1 MTYRTLDPSEL
12 PKLIRDNIPEIT
24 MESEGKTIICHT
36 LNDEDFL
43 EYLFQKITEEVKE
56 CHESKHNEEELK
68 KELADLYEV
77 IDTILALK
85 NFDKNK
91 ILEIQ
96 AQKKLKNGGF
106 KKRLLMTGKR

>member
-1 MTYRTLDPSEL
+1 MAYRTLDFSEL

-24 MESEGKTIICHT
+24 MESEGKTIICKT
-36 LNDEDFL
+36 LNDKDFL
-43 EYLFQKITEEVKE
+43 EYLFQKLTEETKE
-56 CHESKHNEEELK
+56 CCSSKSDEELK

-85 NFDKNK
+85 NLDKNE

-96 AQKKLKNGGF
+96 TQKKLKNEII
-106 KKRLLMTGKR
+106 LL